1 MIHPE
6 VVLPGGNLTSKGD
19 DDGCC
24 SRARRTAQRYH
35 GHRWGTIAVTYVDRG
50 RSTPNGGAP
59 SGYPRAEESALFLE
73 LRTAASTSAIPT
85 IRIVSADL
93 AARADFD
100 LDSID
105 DLRMAVDDL
114 CAMLVR
120 VAAPGGTLSCR
131 FTVRPERIEVAAE
144 VDVDAGADP
153 LPTRTFGWRVLECLA
168 DEVSAGSLP
177 GEHGQRGRVC
187 ITLVKFVATAQQ
199 L

>member
-1 MIHPE
+1 M
-6 VVLPGGNLTSKGD
+6 
-19 DDGCC
+19 
-24 SRARRTAQRYH
+24 
-35 GHRWGTIAVTYVDRG
+35 
-50 RSTPNGGAP
+50 
-59 SGYPRAEESALFLE
+59 FLE
-73 LRTAASTSAIPT
+73 LRAAASTNAIPT
-85 IRIVSADL
+85 IRTVAADL

-120 VAAPGGTLSCR
+120 VAATSGTLSCR
-131 FTVRPERIEVAAE
+131 FTVCPERIEVAAE
-144 VDVDAGADP
+144 VDVDEAADP

-177 GEHGQRGRVC
+177 AERGEHGRLC
-187 ITLVKFVATAQQ
+187 INLIKFAATAQQ